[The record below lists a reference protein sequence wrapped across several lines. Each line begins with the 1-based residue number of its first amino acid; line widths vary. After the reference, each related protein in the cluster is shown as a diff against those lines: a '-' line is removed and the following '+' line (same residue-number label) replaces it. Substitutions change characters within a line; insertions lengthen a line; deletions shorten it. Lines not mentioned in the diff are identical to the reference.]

1 MMKYLRRI
9 YGLGRGMSKTEEIKV
24 IAKKSLIILFCFITP
39 PLIIILPF
47 WLIEAIME
55 YDITASEWLGFYGS
69 YIGVLIGTL
78 SVLITIYF
86 TNKEAKADRIHSD
99 NQFTEQLRSSKMPY
113 IRFSNYNTEK
123 PIYKID
129 LMDTIRHMNI
139 SEYNELSS
147 ASDAFLL
154 YLKNIGDGHATDF
167 CINSITFGA
176 DSDANI
182 YFDYPNPILKD
193 IFSKEQTLCI
203 KCYLPKTIEPF
214 NDLVVKIRVM
224 YSDLHR
230 YYYYQDVSIEIPS
243 FHYGDEDL
251 YVFKFKDMKIKQ
263 THPSD
268 DIFGK

>member
-9 YGLGRGMSKTEEIKV
+9 YGLGRGMSKSEERKIIV
-24 IAKKSLIILFCFITP
+24 KKSLIAFICSITP

-47 WLIEAIME
+47 WLIETVMK
-55 YDITASEWLGFYGS
+55 YNITASEWLGFYGS

-86 TNKEAKADRIHSD
+86 TNKEAKADRFHSD
-99 NQFTEQLRSSKMPY
+99 TQFTEQLRSSKMPY
-113 IRFSNYNTEK
+113 IRFSDYSTEK

-129 LMDTIRHMNI
+129 LMDTFNHMDF
-139 SEYNELSS
+139 SKYNELSS
-147 ASDAFLL
+147 QVFLL
-154 YLKNIGDGHATDF
+154 FLKNIGDGHATDF
-167 CINSITFGA
+167 RIDSITFEAG
-176 DSDANI
+176 SKVNI
-182 YFDYPNPILKD
+182 NFDYPYPILKD
-193 IFSKEQTLCI
+193 IFSKEENLYI
-203 KCYLPKTIEPF
+203 KFYLPKEVTALK
-214 NDLVVKIRVM
+214 DLVVKIRVI

-230 YYYYQDVSIEIPS
+230 YNYYQDVSIEIPS

>member
-1 MMKYLRRI
+1 MRWIRKI
-9 YGLGRGMSKTEEIKV
+9 YGLGRGMQKSEERKIIV
-24 IAKKSLIILFCFITP
+24 KKSIIAFVCSITP

-47 WLIEAIME
+47 WLIETVMK

-99 NQFTEQLRSSKMPY
+99 NQLIKQLRSSKMPY

-147 ASDAFLL
+147 EAFLL

-167 CINSITFGA
+167 CINSITFGSN
-176 DSDANI
+176 SDANI

-203 KCYLPKTIEPF
+203 KCYLPKTIETS

-230 YYYYQDVSIEIPS
+230 YYYYQDVTICIPS
-243 FHYGDEDL
+243 FYYEDEDL
-251 YVFKFKDMKIKQ
+251 FVFQYKKMKIKQ